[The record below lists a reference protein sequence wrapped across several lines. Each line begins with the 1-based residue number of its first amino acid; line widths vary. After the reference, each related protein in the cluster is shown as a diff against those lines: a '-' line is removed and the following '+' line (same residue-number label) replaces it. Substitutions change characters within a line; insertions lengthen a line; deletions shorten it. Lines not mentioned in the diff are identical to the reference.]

1 MGQTLAGDIDEMLAS
16 VQEQVEDSEL
26 RFKLRTARQLVM
38 VYDER
43 LREHGKSL
51 DGENLDSEA
60 LENLRRLG
68 YID

>member
-1 MGQTLAGDIDEMLAS
+1 MLTS

-26 RFKLRTARQLVM
+26 SFKLRTARQLVM

-51 DGENLDSEA
+51 HEETLDSEA
-60 LENLRRLG
+60 VEDLQQLG
-68 YID
+68 DVE

>member
-26 RFKLRTARQLVM
+26 RFKLRTARQLVR

-51 DGENLDSEA
+51 HGENLDAEA

>member
-1 MGQTLAGDIDEMLAS
+1 MGQTLADDIDEMLAS

-26 RFKLRTARQLVM
+26 TFKLRTARQLVM

-51 DGENLDSEA
+51 HEENLDSEA

>member
-26 RFKLRTARQLVM
+26 RFKLRTARQLVR

-51 DGENLDSEA
+51 HEETLDSEA
-60 LENLRRLG
+60 VEDLQQLG
-68 YID
+68 DVE

>member
-26 RFKLRTARQLVM
+26 TFKLRTARQLVM

-51 DGENLDSEA
+51 HGENLDSEA